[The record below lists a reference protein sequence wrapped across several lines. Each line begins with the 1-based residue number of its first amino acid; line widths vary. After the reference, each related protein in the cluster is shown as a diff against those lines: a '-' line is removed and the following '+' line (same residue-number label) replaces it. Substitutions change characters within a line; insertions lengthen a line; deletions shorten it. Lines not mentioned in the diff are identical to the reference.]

1 MRAGGIDGSLTIYG
15 SLGRWPFILFD
26 PNLIDKE
33 EGLLAT
39 AIVPLGQFGGY
50 LADDTYITGLDG
62 IKGHLLLSGDVV
74 LGTLFEHWN
83 LLAGNRPEICA
94 IVGNR
99 YFESRKSEDV
109 VARHQIGVHEGRR
122 DLLFAL

>member
-1 MRAGGIDGSLTIYG
+1 MALWVGSL
-15 SLGRWPFILFD
+15 FILFD

-39 AIVPLGQFGGY
+39 AIVPLRQFGGY

-74 LGTLFEHWN
+74 LGTLLKYGN

-99 YFESRKSEDV
+99 HFESRQSEDV
-109 VARHQIGVHEGRR
+109 VTRHQIGVHEG
-122 DLLFAL
+122 